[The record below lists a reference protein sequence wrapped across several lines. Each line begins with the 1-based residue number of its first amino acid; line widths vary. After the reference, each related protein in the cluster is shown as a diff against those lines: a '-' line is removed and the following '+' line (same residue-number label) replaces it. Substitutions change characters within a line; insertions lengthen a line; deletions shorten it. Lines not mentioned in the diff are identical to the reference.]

1 MEELLFLVHRIPY
14 PPNKGDKIRSYHLL
28 KHLTQRYRIHL
39 GCFVDDPEDWQYTSH
54 LQAIC
59 DETFFAPLKPR
70 RAKLKSLVGLVRGTP
85 LTLPYYAHAGMQRWV
100 TQTLAARRVSKALI
114 FSSAMGQFV
123 PQDRALHGVVDF
135 VDVDSDKWTQY
146 AQAKRWPLSW
156 LYRREGRTLLAWE
169 RDLAARSDA
178 ALFVSEAEA
187 RHFAQLAPE
196 SAAHID
202 WFNNGVDFE
211 YFSPDSN
218 CPNPY
223 PAGSLPLVFTGAMD
237 YWPNVD
243 AVVWFAREIFPVIR
257 ARYAAAQF
265 VIVGGRP
272 GQVVRDLAQ
281 LPGVT
286 VTGRVEDVRPWLR
299 HARLAVAP
307 LRIARGVQNKVLE
320 AMAMALPVVASAQA
334 LEGIQATPGQDLLMA
349 DSAARFAEQ
358 VMALL
363 SGAHPDMGAAARAA
377 MLGHY
382 AWPDNLRRVDALLDH
397 HNPSPIQQP
406 TAAKVVS
413 IREHRT

>member
-1 MEELLFLVHRIPY
+1 MEELLFLAHRIPF
-14 PPNKGDKIRSYHLL
+14 PPDKGDKIRSYHLL
-28 KHLTQRYRIHL
+28 KHLAQRYRVHL
-39 GCFVDDPEDWQYTSH
+39 GCFVDDAADWQYTTH
-54 LQAIC
+54 LEALC

-70 RAKLKSLVGLVRGTP
+70 SARLKSLAGLVSGVP
-85 LTLPYYAHAGMQRWV
+85 LTLPYYAHTGMRRWV
-100 TQTLAARRVSKALI
+100 TQMLATRSVAKVLV

-123 PQDRALHGVVDF
+123 PHDRSLHSVVDF

-146 AQAKRWPLSW
+146 AQARPWPLSW

-169 RDLAARSDA
+169 RELAARSDA

-187 RHFAQLAPE
+187 RHFTQLAPE
-196 SAAHID
+196 SAAQVG

-211 YFSPDSN
+211 YFSPARDY
-218 CPNPY
+218 PDPY
-223 PAGSLPLVFTGAMD
+223 PAGGLPLVFTGAMD

-243 AVVWFAREIFPVIR
+243 AVVWFAREILPIIR
-257 ARYAAAQF
+257 ARFAEAQF
-265 VIVGGRP
+265 VVVGGRP
-272 GQVVRDLAQ
+272 GSAVRDLAQ

-334 LEGIQATPGQDLLMA
+334 LEGIQATPGRDLLVA

-358 VMALL
+358 VITLL
-363 SGAHPDMGAAARAA
+363 GGAHPGMGAAARAA

-382 AWPDNLRRVDALLDH
+382 AWPENLRRVDALLER
-397 HNPSPIQQP
+397 HNPSPAQSP
-406 TAAKVVS
+406 PAAQVVS
-413 IREHRT
+413 LREHRT

>member
-1 MEELLFLVHRIPY
+1 MEELLFLAHRIPY

-28 KHLTQRYRIHL
+28 KHLTQRYRVHL
-39 GCFVDDPEDWQYTSH
+39 GCFVDDQEDWQYTRD

-59 DETFFAPLKPR
+59 DETFFAAIKPR
-70 RAKLKSLVGLVRGTP
+70 RAKLKSLTGLISGKP
-85 LTLPYYAHAGMQRWV
+85 LTLPYYAHAGMQHWV
-100 TQTLAARRVSKALI
+100 TRTLATRKIAKVFM

-123 PQDRALHGVVDF
+123 PHDHALHRVVDF

-156 LYRREGRTLLAWE
+156 LYRREGRTLLRWE
-169 RDLAARSDA
+169 RDLATRSDV

-196 SAAHID
+196 SATHVD

-211 YFSPDSN
+211 YFSPDRHYA
-218 CPNPY
+218 NPY
-223 PAGSLPLVFTGAMD
+223 PPDSLPLVFTGAMD

-243 AVVWFAREIFPVIR
+243 AVVWFAREIFPQIR
-257 ARYAAAQF
+257 AHYAQAQF

-281 LPGVT
+281 LPGVV
-286 VTGRVEDVRPWLR
+286 VTGRVEDVRPWLH

-334 LEGIQATPGQDLLMA
+334 LEGIQAVPGCDLLVA
-349 DSAARFAEQ
+349 DGATHQVEQAIAILGGAHTGMGTAARIA
-358 VMALL
+358 V
-363 SGAHPDMGAAARAA
+363 
-377 MLGHY
+377 LGHY
-382 AWPDNLRRVDALLDH
+382 AWPDNLRRVDALLDGR
-397 HNPSPIQQP
+397 NSVQQLP
-406 TAAKVVS
+406 VAQVVS
-413 IREHRT
+413 LREHRT